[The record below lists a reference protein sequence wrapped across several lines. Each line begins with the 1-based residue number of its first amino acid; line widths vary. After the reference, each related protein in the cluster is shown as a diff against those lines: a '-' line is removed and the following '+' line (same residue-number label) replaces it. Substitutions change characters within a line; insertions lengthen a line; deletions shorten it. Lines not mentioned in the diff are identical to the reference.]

1 MALSRSTREQLR
13 RIIVE
18 VIEAGRRTDDPAT
31 ARRMQQAAALLDTAA
46 EMLDMAA
53 AGDGALRACAGAC
66 EGGKIPCLCEELT

>member
-31 ARRMQQAAALLDTAA
+31 ARRMHQAAALLDTAA

-53 AGDGALRACAGAC
+53 AAEGALGSCAGAS
-66 EGGKIPCLCEELT
+66 EGGKIPCFCEELD